1 MTGRICEG
9 IGERI
14 DGCRVCLGGGVWGQ
28 DQADVGGGGE
38 GASVKYA
45 FV

>member
-14 DGCRVCLGGGVWGQ
+14 DGCRVCLGGVWGQ

-38 GASVKYA
+38 GALVKYA